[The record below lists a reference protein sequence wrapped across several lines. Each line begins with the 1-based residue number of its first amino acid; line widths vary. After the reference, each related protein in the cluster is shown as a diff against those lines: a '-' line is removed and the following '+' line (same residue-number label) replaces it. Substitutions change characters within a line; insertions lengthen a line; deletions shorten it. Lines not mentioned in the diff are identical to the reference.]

1 MATSQYAFIAY
12 RSSRSFFSAY
22 STQHVRTRRAVH
34 DVVSAAVMLIGIV
47 SWGAV
52 LLLVAG

>member
-1 MATSQYAFIAY
+1 MAASQYAFIAY

-22 STQHVRTRRAVH
+22 STQHVRTSRAIH